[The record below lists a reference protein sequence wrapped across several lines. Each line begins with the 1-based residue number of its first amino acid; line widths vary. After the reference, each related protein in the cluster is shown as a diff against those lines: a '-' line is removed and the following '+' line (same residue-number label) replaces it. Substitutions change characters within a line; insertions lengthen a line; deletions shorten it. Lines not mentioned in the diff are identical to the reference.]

1 MTGHRIPLVPT
12 LTAMPRVSPDAWQA
26 ASLPIRWLISARAS
40 LLVLTFSSAALGG
53 LIAAGVPVW
62 DMVAWV
68 GCLAGLLLAHAANNQ
83 LNDLTDHAR
92 GIDQG
97 NYFRT
102 RYGTHVLEAGL
113 LSRRALTGYFLV
125 TGAVAALVGCWL
137 LYRVGSV
144 LLVPFVSGALLL
156 LFYTWPLKQWGCG
169 ELAVLLAWGPLM
181 VAGSYAAST
190 GDWQWEVA
198 AIGMCYGLGP
208 TTVIF
213 GKHIDKLQF
222 DRAKGVGTLPVRL
235 GSARAR
241 QWVRGMLAAQY
252 LGCALLVGVAW
263 LPWGALLAVLAVPRA
278 RRLWAVCGRPAPSER
293 PADYPAGIWP
303 LWYSAFAF
311 DHARWFGLLFLG
323 GLSLHLALDYLA

>member
-1 MTGHRIPLVPT
+1 MTGQRIPLVPT
-12 LTAMPRVSPDAWQA
+12 LTAMPRVSPAAWQA
-26 ASLPIRWLISARAS
+26 ASLPVRWLVSARAS
-40 LLVLTFSSAALGG
+40 VLVLTFSSAALGG
-53 LIAAGVPVW
+53 LIAAGSPQW
-62 DMVAWV
+62 DLVAWM

-83 LNDLTDHAR
+83 LNDLTDHVR

-113 LSRRALTGYFLV
+113 LSRRALAGYFAV
-125 TGAVAALVGCWL
+125 TGALAALVGCWL

-144 LLVPFVSGALLL
+144 VLVPFVCGALLL

-181 VAGSYAAST
+181 VAGSYAASA
-190 GDWQWEVA
+190 GAWRWDVA
-198 AIGMCYGLGP
+198 AIGLCYGLGP

-222 DRAKGVGTLPVRL
+222 DRAKGVATLPVRL
-235 GSARAR
+235 GTARAR
-241 QWVRGMLAAQY
+241 QWVRWMLAAQY
-252 LGCALLVGVAW
+252 LGGALLIGVGW
-263 LPWGALLAVLAVPRA
+263 LPWEALLAVLAVPRA
-278 RRLWAVCGRPAPSER
+278 LRLWTAYDRPPPEEC
-293 PADYPAGIWP
+293 PADYPGEVWP

-311 DHARWFGLLFLG
+311 DHARWFGIWFLG
-323 GLSLHLALDYLA
+323 GMALHLALAYLA